1 MQQLLSDPFNYK
13 SLRCAL
19 KNWHNLKQLNRH
31 PLVELPLL
39 QSQPYNSQSG
49 GLALRHL
56 LRQGVESLR
65 PNADVPDF
73 AHQQWRYYT
82 ILKEQYINGRR
93 AAELREELGV
103 SESGYFA
110 DQRQALKRLGNWLRE
125 VSPYTQQEPAKTAV
139 FTTSSPEPE
148 PPPIR
153 LPQQLT
159 PFIGRHQERQQIAN
173 LLAQPDCRLVS
184 LIGPGGMGKSRLSIQ
199 AAHEQA
205 AHFKHGVFFIPLAA
219 LEQAAYMVT
228 AVANGIGLN
237 LDSQTSHQEQLF
249 NYLRHKEMLL
259 LLDNLEH
266 LLENVSFIQALLQ
279 HVAGI
284 KIIATSRE
292 RLNIRGEWVIPIS
305 GMKIPDTPLDTTAQP
320 QHEDLTHYSA
330 VQLFLGAAERQRG
343 HPLPPA
349 DIIHAA
355 RICQLVQGMPLG
367 IELAASWVH
376 LIPCHDIATEIER
389 NLDFLASSFRDL
401 PQRHQSLRAVFNHS
415 WNLLTE
421 TEQITFCRLC
431 LFGSSFTREAAEQIA
446 GATLPIL
453 HALNNKSLLS
463 RRPSGRYG
471 VHTLLRQYAAE
482 QLRQWPNLWTQTHTQ
497 HSQFFLHLLQ
507 TETAVLQQG
516 GLQSNS
522 LLHLKKELEEI
533 RLAWRWAS
541 DHNLTDLLQQ
551 AAEPLFTLY
560 VMLNRLQEGEEA
572 FAQLVTQ
579 QAIIAQAEAAPP
591 NPLILGLA
599 YAFQGRFNLMLGHQQ
614 TAQNLCQQSLL
625 LVDGEE
631 WPRERALISTLAIEA
646 NLTEP
651 GMEPETLYETA
662 VTYYT
667 QTGDEWGL
675 ATAHFN
681 LVAHYRAVGSP
692 HHYEAEQRLLQKS
705 YHLRQKIGD
714 QWGLAKCLNNL
725 GIIAYER
732 GNYTEAEQYARQGL
746 QLHRQLNN
754 QLGVAYSLNHLAQ
767 TMSTQG
773 DYIQAQQYYE
783 ESLAIFEA
791 FGDRRE
797 IAICLDCIGYI
808 NYLMDN
814 IAEAKHYYEES
825 LLICQKMDDIQGI
838 AWSFHNLGDIARRQG
853 ELHKAQQ
860 FYQKSHE
867 MHLQKE
873 PLDWGRVVS
882 LIKLGRTTLALGN
895 HTDALTLLHQALHLA
910 TQTERFRE
918 ALDALY
924 SIAHILWHWQQA
936 EDALRC
942 LALIQ
947 AHHATAKKTLD
958 AAQQDWATWQQAIPA
973 AAKTAVLQQATTMSI
988 TTCINWLDTKIPAP
1002 NPPTQIAP

>member
-1 MQQLLSDPFNYK
+1 MQQHLSDPFNYK
-13 SLRCAL
+13 SLRGAL
-19 KNWHNLKQLNRH
+19 KNWHNLKQLNQH
-31 PLVELPLL
+31 PLVDLPLL
-39 QSQPYNSQSG
+39 QNQPYNSQSG

-65 PNADVPDF
+65 PDADVPDF
-73 AHQQWRYYT
+73 AHQEWRYYT

-93 AAELREELGV
+93 AGNLREELGV
-103 SESGYFA
+103 SESGYFV

-125 VSPYTQQEPAKTAV
+125 LAPAEQEEPIQTAV
-139 FTTSSPEPE
+139 SAPTPQLPPTDQ

-219 LEQAAYMVT
+219 LEQATYMVT

-249 NYLRHKEMLL
+249 NYLRPKEILL
-259 LLDNLEH
+259 ILDNLEH
-266 LLENVSFIQALLQ
+266 LLENAAFIQSLLQ
-279 HVAGI
+279 HIAGI

-305 GMKIPDTPLDTTAQP
+305 GMSVPDRLNATQP
-320 QHEDLTHYSA
+320 ETDDLTSYSA
-330 VQLFLGAAERQRG
+330 VQLFLGAAERQQG

-349 DIIHAA
+349 DIPHAA

-376 LIPCHDIATEIER
+376 LIPCQEIAAEIER
-389 NLDFLASSFRDL
+389 NLDFLASALRDL

-415 WNLLTE
+415 WSLLTE
-421 TEQITFCRLC
+421 AEQIAFCRLS
-431 LFGSSFTREAAEQIA
+431 LFGSSFTREAAAQVA
-446 GATLPIL
+446 GATLPVL
-453 HALNNKSLLS
+453 HTLNNKSLLS

-471 VHTLLRQYAAE
+471 VHALLRQYAAE
-482 QLRQWPNLWTQTHTQ
+482 RLQKWPDTWHQTHTR
-497 HSQFFLHLLQ
+497 HSQFFLHFLQ
-507 TETAVLQQG
+507 TETAVLRQG
-516 GLQSNS
+516 GPQPDS
-522 LLHLKKELEEI
+522 LLRLKKELEEI

-541 DHNLTDLLQQ
+541 DNSLTDLLHQ
-551 AAEPLFTLY
+551 AAEPLFNLY
-560 VMLNRLQEGEEA
+560 AILNRLQEGEEA
-572 FAQLVTQ
+572 FAHLVAQQ
-579 QAIIAQAEAAPP
+579 QASSNP

-599 YAFQGRFNLMLGHQQ
+599 YAFQGRFNLMLGRLS
-614 TAQNLCQQSLL
+614 AARSLCQQSLRL
-625 LVDGEE
+625 IDGQT

-646 NLTEP
+646 HLTEP
-651 GMEPETLYETA
+651 GMAPETLYETA
-662 VTYYT
+662 VVYYT

-692 HHYEAEQRLLQKS
+692 HHYETEQRLLQKS

-746 QLHRQLNN
+746 QLHRQLDN

-814 IAEAKHYYEES
+814 IAAAKRYYEES
-825 LLICQKMDDIQGI
+825 LLICQEMGDIQGI

-853 ELHKAQQ
+853 ELSKAQQ

-873 PLDWGRVVS
+873 PLDWGRVVA

-895 HTDALTLLHQALHLA
+895 HTDALTLLHQALRLA

-924 SIAHILWHWQQA
+924 SIAQILWHWQQPEA
-936 EDALRC
+936 ALRC

-958 AAQQDWATWQQAIPA
+958 AAQQDWAAWHSTNPTA
-973 AAKTAVLQQATTMSI
+973 AETAVLQQTTPLNI
-988 TTCINWLDTKIPAP
+988 TDCIRWLETEVISQ
-1002 NPPTQIAP
+1002 TQT